1 MREKKIVTDISEGT
15 SLNNM
20 VPDEGLLLFK
30 QISNLIAKNDSM
42 FYLGEGNN
50 PQCFSFL
57 FLFFFL
63 KFRFF
68 FFLKV
73 KTTLFWHN

>member
-42 FYLGEGNN
+42 FYLGEGEQ
-50 PQCFSFL
+50 PSMFYFFSLNFE
-57 FLFFFL
+57 
-63 KFRFF
+63 FF
-68 FFLKV
+68 FF
-73 KTTLFWHN
+73 

>member
-30 QISNLIAKNDSM
+30 QISNLIVKNDSSEV
-42 FYLGEGNN
+42 EGYI
-50 PQCFSFL
+50 SGL
-57 FLFFFL
+57 EKLVE
-63 KFRFF
+63 KA
-68 FFLKV
+68 V
-73 KTTLFWHN
+73 S